1 MFKCSQ
7 LEDLFFIFTREM
19 SKIFSIALSVLLL
32 FQSFNLDMVDVAQI
46 DDFLTHAEF
55 HKQKYGDNLFV
66 FISKHYGELK
76 AQHDLE
82 HSEEKKDHE
91 ELPFNHQTCSH
102 FSTAFV
108 MNGADFMV
116 PKTPQ
121 VADTTSNFFYQESY
135 CQIENSDI
143 FQPPKAA

>member
-1 MFKCSQ
+1 
-7 LEDLFFIFTREM
+7 M
-19 SKIFSIALSVLLL
+19 SKLFSIALSVLLL

>member
-1 MFKCSQ
+1 
-7 LEDLFFIFTREM
+7 M
-19 SKIFSIALSVLLL
+19 SKLFSITLSVLLL

-76 AQHDLE
+76 TQHDLE
-82 HSEEKKDHE
+82 HREEKKDHE

-108 MNGADFMV
+108 INGADFMV

-135 CQIENSDI
+135 CQIEDSDI
-143 FQPPKAA
+143 FQPPKNA

>member
-1 MFKCSQ
+1 
-7 LEDLFFIFTREM
+7 M
-19 SKIFSIALSVLLL
+19 SKLFSITLSILLL
-32 FQSFNLDMVDVAQI
+32 FQSFNLDMVDVAQL
-46 DDFLTHAEF
+46 DGFLTHAEF
-55 HKQKYGDNLFV
+55 HKEKYGDNLYV

-82 HSEEKKDHE
+82 HREEHKDHE

-108 MNGADFMV
+108 LGETDFMV

-121 VADTTSNFFYQESY
+121 VADSTPNFFYQESY
-135 CQIENSDI
+135 CPIENSDI
-143 FQPPKAA
+143 FQPPKKA

>member
-1 MFKCSQ
+1 
-7 LEDLFFIFTREM
+7 M
-19 SKIFSIALSVLLL
+19 SKLFSIALSVLLL
-32 FQSFNLDMVDVAQI
+32 FQSFNLDMVDVTQI